1 MVAAIGSET
10 DRLPVAPRIAGTDE
24 RASGM
29 RRDQDSFSTC
39 EQPSPAFYAA
49 VMLQLRT
56 RHGMIEIRLPDDAA
70 LARRVEA
77 AARACLRGRA
87 PTADLPLP
95 SGTPFQRAC
104 WKAARTI
111 PRGQTRTYAWLAQ
124 RAGSPKAVRA
134 AAQAMRRNPW
144 PLVIPCHRVV
154 GVRDIGGYAGTRD
167 PDSAQISLKNWLLAR
182 EG

>member
-1 MVAAIGSET
+1 
-10 DRLPVAPRIAGTDE
+10 
-24 RASGM
+24 M
-29 RRDQDSFSTC
+29 RK
-39 EQPSPAFYAA
+39 AYAHVYPA

-56 RHGMIEIRLPDDAA
+56 RHGTIELRLPGDAA

-77 AARACLRGRA
+77 TARACLQGRTPSA
-87 PTADLPLP
+87 TLPLP
-95 SGTPFQRAC
+95 NGTPFQQAC
-104 WKAARTI
+104 WRAARTI

-154 GVRDIGGYAGTRD
+154 GARDIGGYAGSRD

-182 EG
+182 EGCARFGR